1 MKQLS
6 LTEARAQLSTLVAE
20 VDKGKGPIA
29 IAQRSKV
36 KAVLVDPEWHGRVE
50 EELAHY
56 RRLASQSPL
65 KLRGS
70 MTLAGDL
77 DEALNELKKEREQSL
92 ERLIGR
98 AQVIY
103 VTDTHPL
110 VFWSSNRKPRLGKRA
125 RRILQET
132 EQGKHSIIVP
142 VVVLEEINRLVE
154 RGVVHLAVPFRRWA
168 QELERSPN
176 FQVQPYTLEVL
187 LESVSLVAIRDPADR
202 AIVATAR
209 HLRCPLITTDAI
221 IQEGDW
227 VDTLWD

>member
-6 LTEARAQLSTLVAE
+6 LTEARAKLSTLVAE

-77 DEALNELKKEREQSL
+77 DEALNDLKKEREQSF
-92 ERLIGR
+92 ERL
-98 AQVIY
+98 
-103 VTDTHPL
+103 
-110 VFWSSNRKPRLGKRA
+110 
-125 RRILQET
+125 
-132 EQGKHSIIVP
+132 
-142 VVVLEEINRLVE
+142 
-154 RGVVHLAVPFRRWA
+154 
-168 QELERSPN
+168 
-176 FQVQPYTLEVL
+176 
-187 LESVSLVAIRDPADR
+187 VAG
-202 AIVATAR
+202 
-209 HLRCPLITTDAI
+209 LK
-221 IQEGDW
+221 
-227 VDTLWD
+227 